1 MASSIVLYD
10 PVPVYWF
17 THKHEHLEERDLI
30 PIDGDVGASSFG
42 MLSQDR
48 TIPAKLGFL
57 SSLELIR
64 RIPSVV
70 VNLHL

>member
-1 MASSIVLYD
+1 M
-10 PVPVYWF
+10 
-17 THKHEHLEERDLI
+17 EHLEERDLI
-30 PIDGDVGASSFG
+30 PIDGDVGPSSFG

-48 TIPAKLGFL
+48 TIPTKLGFL